1 MAQIEYKSTASVI
14 TSNIDNL
21 TETITDLDKQIDKQA
36 QRHDEYVTLNESH
49 IAEINKL
56 IDKTSESIQELKE
69 RVRTNE
75 LCIKILCVGL
85 FLAGIGLLALTCHV
99 LTM

>member
-1 MAQIEYKSTASVI
+1 MAQLTYKSTASEI

-21 TETITDLDKQIDKQA
+21 KATTTDLEKQIDKQA
-36 QRHDEYVTLNESH
+36 QRHDEYVTVNESH
-49 IAEINKL
+49 IDEINKQ

-69 RVRTNE
+69 RIRKDE

-85 FLAGIGLLALTCHV
+85 FLAGIGLLARTCHV
-99 LTM
+99 LTI